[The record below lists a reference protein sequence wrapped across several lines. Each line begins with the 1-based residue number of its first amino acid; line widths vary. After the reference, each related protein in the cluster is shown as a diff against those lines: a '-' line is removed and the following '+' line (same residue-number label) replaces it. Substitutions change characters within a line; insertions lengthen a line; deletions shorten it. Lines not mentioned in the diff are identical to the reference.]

1 MKEDIVS
8 RRIDRDEGMDMYKN
22 IISKELKT
30 VEKSLNKINT

>member
-1 MKEDIVS
+1 MEDIVS

-30 VEKSLNKINT
+30 VEKLLNKINT